1 MTDRA
6 VTADRIP
13 PAPALG
19 AEPEAAVRE
28 DWRQVVRRLTRNRIA
43 VLGLAMIAVM
53 ALLAVFAPWVAPHDP
68 VRANFMLTLEPP
80 AGTYDNLLGKDEL
93 GRDIFSR
100 VVHGSRLSLFIGLM
114 AVAIGATIGVPL
126 GLLAGY
132 YRRLAD
138 PVIRSLADI
147 MLAFPPFLLA
157 LGLVAVLGVGLPNV
171 IIAVGISLIPFY
183 NRIVRGTVFALR
195 EQPFVDAARAIGASD
210 ARTMF
215 VHILPNALPPI
226 IVQSTLFMG
235 ITILYAAGLGFLGLG
250 VQAPTPEWGS
260 MLGSGRTYIF
270 NAPHIVVAPGL
281 AIFFAVLGFNF
292 LGDGF
297 RDVLDPRTRMMNQ

>member
-1 MTDRA
+1 MAERA
-6 VTADRIP
+6 A
-13 PAPALG
+13 ALDVAG
-19 AEPEAAVRE
+19 EPEALVRE
-28 DWRQVVRRLTRNRIA
+28 DWRQVLRRLSRNRIA
-43 VLGLAMIAVM
+43 VLGLVMIAVM
-53 ALLAVFAPWVAPHDP
+53 ALMALAAPLLAPYDP
-68 VRANFMLTLEPP
+68 IRANFALTLEPP
-80 AGTYDNLLGKDEL
+80 AFTPDNLFGKDEL

-100 VVHGSRLSLFIGLM
+100 VVYGARLSLFIGLM
-114 AVAIGATIGVPL
+114 AVAIGVVVGVPL

-132 YRRLAD
+132 YRDWAD
-138 PVIRSLADI
+138 PPIRSLADI
-147 MLAFPPFLLA
+147 LLAFPPFLLA
-157 LGLVAVLGVGLPNV
+157 LGLVAVLGVGLGNV
-171 IIAVGISLIPFY
+171 IIAVGVSLIPFY
-183 NRIVRGTVFALR
+183 IRIVRGTVFALR
-195 EQPFVDAARAIGASD
+195 EQPFVDAARAIGSSD
-210 ARTMF
+210 FRVMF

-260 MLGSGRTYIF
+260 MLGSGRTYLF

-297 RDVLDPRTRMMNQ
+297 RDVLDPRTRMSNQ